1 MSKIWRVV
9 TTIVLIVLLLAVV
22 CVTVGF
28 MTGAEFSRISQTF
41 HSQYNISE
49 YIEWA
54 QVSYAEITSVL
65 LG

>member
-1 MSKIWRVV
+1 MSKVWRII
-9 TTIVLIVLLLAVV
+9 TTIVMIGLLLAVV

-28 MTGAEFSRISQTF
+28 MTGADFSRIYQSLD
-41 HSQYNISE
+41 SRYMLSE

-54 QVSYAEITSVL
+54 QVAYSEIAGVM

>member
-28 MTGAEFSRISQTF
+28 MTGAEVSRISQTF